1 MFSSIKEILSSFRI
15 KVSPERE
22 ISEVLRTFFK
32 ERNISIPGQFRVNYQ
47 NQTVRVLGDPY
58 VSSYI
63 KINNQ
68 EVLSY
73 LLNKLPLYTIKEI
86 L

>member
-1 MFSSIKEILSSFRI
+1 MFSSIKEILAAFKIKKPAEKEIAEALNGFFKEKNISVPRQI
-15 KVSPERE
+15 KVSYNKGVARA
-22 ISEVLRTFFK
+22 
-32 ERNISIPGQFRVNYQ
+32 G
-47 NQTVRVLGDPY
+47 GDPY

-73 LLNKLPLYTIKEI
+73 LKNKLPLYKIEGI
-86 L
+86 M